1 MTRFHD
7 GIVRRILRSNRS
19 RKSIKFFQ
27 FSRFPRIITCTW
39 SFSTRSS
46 ISRNQASCIRDLY
59 YFMRR
64 LTRFDVA
71 ACKLLE
77 EGVAAIFGPSSP
89 YTYGI
94 VASIAARFDVPH
106 IDYFWRQNEELQADQ
121 EPKNP
126 KPMTINFFPDSEMVG
141 QVSRSE
147 AIFTKI
153 FKNQADPVS
162 S

>member
-1 MTRFHD
+1 M
-7 GIVRRILRSNRS
+7 IILHSFLEEPS
-19 RKSIKFFQ
+19 FVHSIY
-27 FSRFPRIITCTW
+27 IILW
-39 SFSTRSS
+39 
-46 ISRNQASCIRDLY
+46 
-59 YFMRR
+59 RR

>member
-1 MTRFHD
+1 MHS
-7 GIVRRILRSNRS
+7 IYIIL
-19 RKSIKFFQ
+19 
-27 FSRFPRIITCTW
+27 W
-39 SFSTRSS
+39 
-46 ISRNQASCIRDLY
+46 
-59 YFMRR
+59 RR

-153 FKNQADPVS
+153 FKNQEDPVHRNIAV
-162 S
+162 